1 MQPLPP
7 KVDSPR
13 QIRLNS
19 LTKEEMNERMRAH
32 SSMAED
38 WQKSGGGSMS
48 LQEVYVK
55 VIGGIGWFHA
65 LASVILIAGYISGQ
79 YIGVMIGFLEL

>member
-1 MQPLPP
+1 
-7 KVDSPR
+7 
-13 QIRLNS
+13 
-19 LTKEEMNERMRAH
+19 
-32 SSMAED
+32 MAED